1 MQKIKLS
8 ALKCAVGVLKGIYA
22 VVKLIPPRDKV
33 TFISRQSD
41 EPGIDIR
48 LLAQAVKDRKPKYET
63 VILSKKLNG
72 ASYIFHILKQ
82 IYHISTSKVVIL
94 DSYCIAIS
102 VLNHKK
108 SLQVIQMWHAMGSM
122 KKFGYAMLGKE
133 EGSDPDVAR
142 IMKMHRGYD
151 EILISSKWFIR
162 DYEEGFRSDPA
173 IVREIPLP
181 KADLLTNRE
190 YKEAACAKLYAKY
203 PFLEEKKNIMYCP
216 TFRKETDERNSESIK
231 KLIDCVDFEKYNFIY
246 KPHSLSDT
254 KIEDDRVFS
263 EYDEKFEMMFACD
276 FVISDYS
283 SIIYEAG
290 LLGLPVYLYAYDWVE
305 YSTKREINIDLE
317 KEVPSVFTSDP
328 AEIIKAIEKNE
339 FDHEAFRMFI
349 DKNIVMPEGKTVC
362 EAIIDIMN
370 I

>member
-33 TFISRQSD
+33 TFINRQSD

-48 LLAQAVKDRKPKYET
+48 LLAQAVKDRKPKYDT

-142 IMKMHRGYD
+142 IMRMQDIKVYD
-151 EILISSKWFIR
+151 QII
-162 DYEEGFRSDPA
+162 DSDGRKTS
-173 IVREIPLP
+173 VL
-181 KADLLTNRE
+181 NQ
-190 YKEAACAKLYAKY
+190 
-203 PFLEEKKNIMYCP
+203 
-216 TFRKETDERNSESIK
+216 KETMLARSK
-231 KLIDCVDFEKYNFIY
+231 Q
-246 KPHSLSDT
+246 
-254 KIEDDRVFS
+254 
-263 EYDEKFEMMFACD
+263 
-276 FVISDYS
+276 
-283 SIIYEAG
+283 
-290 LLGLPVYLYAYDWVE
+290 
-305 YSTKREINIDLE
+305 
-317 KEVPSVFTSDP
+317 
-328 AEIIKAIEKNE
+328 EII
-339 FDHEAFRMFI
+339 
-349 DKNIVMPEGKTVC
+349 TL
-362 EAIIDIMN
+362 
-370 I
+370 

>member
-48 LLAQAVKDRKPKYET
+48 LLAQAIKDRKPKYDT

-122 KKFGYAMLGKE
+122 KKFGYA
-133 EGSDPDVAR
+133 
-142 IMKMHRGYD
+142 
-151 EILISSKWFIR
+151 
-162 DYEEGFRSDPA
+162 
-173 IVREIPLP
+173 
-181 KADLLTNRE
+181 
-190 YKEAACAKLYAKY
+190 
-203 PFLEEKKNIMYCP
+203 
-216 TFRKETDERNSESIK
+216 
-231 KLIDCVDFEKYNFIY
+231 
-246 KPHSLSDT
+246 
-254 KIEDDRVFS
+254 KIGRAHV
-263 EYDEKFEMMFACD
+263 
-276 FVISDYS
+276 
-283 SIIYEAG
+283 
-290 LLGLPVYLYAYDWVE
+290 
-305 YSTKREINIDLE
+305 
-317 KEVPSVFTSDP
+317 
-328 AEIIKAIEKNE
+328 
-339 FDHEAFRMFI
+339 
-349 DKNIVMPEGKTVC
+349 
-362 EAIIDIMN
+362 
-370 I
+370 